1 MRLLIVTLLSLAL
14 GNAFADPLGPPPEG
28 KAMATFAGGCFWC
41 VEEAFDKVEGVE
53 RTISGYTGGHVA
65 DPSYYEVSG
74 SDTGHAEA
82 VRIVYDPS
90 KVTYREL
97 LDVFWHNIDPTQ
109 ENRQFCDRGPEY
121 RSAIFYHSDEQRRLA
136 ERTRDEIADSG
147 VLPGPIVT
155 EIEQAGPFYKAE
167 EKHQNYYKKN
177 PDSYRFYKTACGR
190 EARLRQ
196 IWGEQAG

>member
-1 MRLLIVTLLSLAL
+1 MRLLIATVLTLAL

-65 DPSYYEVSG
+65 DPSYSEVSG

-109 ENRQFCDRGPEY
+109 KNRQFCDRGPEY
-121 RSAIFYHSDEQRRLA
+121 RSAIFYHGDEQRRLA
-136 ERTRDEIADSG
+136 EQTRDEIAESG
-147 VLPGPIVT
+147 VLPGPIHT

-196 IWGEQAG
+196 LWGEQAG

>member
-1 MRLLIVTLLSLAL
+1 MRLLIATLLTLAL
-14 GNAFADPLGPPPEG
+14 GNAFAEPLGPPPEG
-28 KAMATFAGGCFWC
+28 KAGATFAGGCFWC
-41 VEEAFDKVEGVE
+41 VEEAFDKVDGVE
-53 RTISGYTGGHVA
+53 RTISGYTGGDVPDPTYYQVA
-65 DPSYYEVSG
+65 G
-74 SDTGHAEA
+74 GDTGHAEA

-90 KVTYREL
+90 TVTYREL

-121 RSAIFYHSDEQRRLA
+121 RSAIFYHSDDQRRLA
-136 ERTRDEIADSG
+136 ERTRDEIAESG
-147 VLPGPIVT
+147 VLPGPIFT

-167 EKHQNYYKKN
+167 DKHQNYYKKN
-177 PDSYRFYKTACGR
+177 PGNYNFYKQACGR